1 MRSVRCM
8 HCNIRNSVYVSVVDG
23 VSTLSLRRV
32 KSLSQS
38 GDVAQPERDEGML
51 GSKGVASSGN
61 LVKHV

>member
-1 MRSVRCM
+1 
-8 HCNIRNSVYVSVVDG
+8 VYVSVVDG

-32 KSLSQS
+32 ESLSQG